1 MAIER
6 TNKTNKNIKMKWDGM
21 PCILQFW
28 LQCFG
33 TQIQVWISIFLILSF
48 CWLIFWSKDMQSLI
62 RWLRQNPKHI
72 FKELNVYFG
81 AATDLVL
88 LPTLMFD
95 LWYLHGINIPTNP
108 PSSYEQAGIAT
119 NGFDFKDEWLD
130 IPEEWMNLLVKNISH
145 WPFLYKSKRQ

>member
-1 MAIER
+1 MHFRIR
-6 TNKTNKNIKMKWDGM
+6 DWVNKSFNCCYGKGK
-21 PCILQFW
+21 LW

-33 TQIQVWISIFLILSF
+33 TQIQMWISKFLILSF
-48 CWLIFWSKDMQSLI
+48 CWPKFWSKDKQSLI
-62 RWLRQNPKHI
+62 KWLRQKPKHI
-72 FKELNVYFG
+72 FKELYVYFG
-81 AATDLVL
+81 AAADLIL
-88 LPTLMFD
+88 LTTLMFD

-130 IPEEWMNLLVKNISH
+130 IPEEWMNLLIKNISH